1 MGTYTPTAADR
12 LPLPASWSTEPRYL
26 GYREDDHRKPYAKY
40 FKPDTLPVQDHVR
53 EALLAGMAPTE
64 WGYDLDDAAR
74 MLERP
79 GYHKMETGW
88 TRMENGTTVISVLTR
103 MAGVTADM
111 WDWWMSW
118 HSVETARYKLWYPD
132 AHQFAAL
139 ADDRSA
145 DRSLTYRQR
154 YRENVSF
161 VDEYIG
167 GTLSRLAIRFVDPA
181 RLGFTEKPGYTVI
194 AGLGTSPL
202 APVSTGWVVHQ
213 VRPTD
218 DGCEM
223 RSRFWIRPGELLDL
237 PASSMADRPG
247 ARLLTN
253 KAVRPL
259 AKPLLPRVAP
269 RLLPAS
275 FGYDLLFHCASEMNH
290 LASFLPDLYAE
301 FKDTP

>member
-1 MGTYTPTAADR
+1 
-12 LPLPASWSTEPRYL
+12 
-26 GYREDDHRKPYAKY
+26 
-40 FKPDTLPVQDHVR
+40 
-53 EALLAGMAPTE
+53 MAPTE

-88 TRMENGTTVISVLTR
+88 TRMESGTTIISLLTR

-181 RLGFTEKPGYTVI
+181 HLGFTEKPGYTVI

-223 RSRFWIRPGELLDL
+223 RSRFWIAPGELLDL

>member
-1 MGTYTPTAADR
+1 MVTYTPTAADR

-26 GYREDDHRKPYAKY
+26 GYREDDYRKPYAKY
-40 FKPDTLPVQDHVR
+40 FKTDTLPVQDHVR
-53 EALLAGMAPTE
+53 EALLSGMAPTE
-64 WGYDLDDAAR
+64 YGYDLDDAAR

-88 TRMENGTTVISVLTR
+88 TRMENGTTVISVLTP
-103 MAGVTADM
+103 MAGVTADI

-161 VDEYIG
+161 VDEYLG
-167 GTLSRLAIRFVDPA
+167 GTWSRLAIRFVDPA

-237 PASSMADRPG
+237 PASSMADGPG

-269 RLLPAS
+269 RLLPTS

>member
-1 MGTYTPTAADR
+1 
-12 LPLPASWSTEPRYL
+12 
-26 GYREDDHRKPYAKY
+26 
-40 FKPDTLPVQDHVR
+40 
-53 EALLAGMAPTE
+53 MAPTD
-64 WGYDLDDAAR
+64 GVTISTTPR
-74 MLERP
+74 TLERP

-88 TRMENGTTVISVLTR
+88 TRMENGTTVISVLAH
-103 MAGVTADM
+103 MAGATADM

-118 HSVETARYKLWYPD
+118 HLVETARYKLWYPD

-194 AGLGTSPL
+194 AGLGTSAL

-213 VRPTD
+213 VCPTNH
-218 DGCEM
+218 GSEM
-223 RSRFWIRPGELLDL
+223 RSRFWIGPGEPLDL

-247 ARLLTN
+247 APADQQGSSPAREAAAAPGRPTAPARQLRLRS
-253 KAVRPL
+253 AVPL
-259 AKPLLPRVAP
+259 RQRDEPP
-269 RLLPAS
+269 RLLPAGPLRRVQGHS
-275 FGYDLLFHCASEMNH
+275 VIRRLGSTMR
-290 LASFLPDLYAE
+290 SS
-301 FKDTP
+301 

>member
-1 MGTYTPTAADR
+1 M
-12 LPLPASWSTEPRYL
+12 
-26 GYREDDHRKPYAKY
+26 
-40 FKPDTLPVQDHVR
+40 
-53 EALLAGMAPTE
+53 
-64 WGYDLDDAAR
+64 
-74 MLERP
+74 
-79 GYHKMETGW
+79 
-88 TRMENGTTVISVLTR
+88 
-103 MAGVTADM
+103 
-111 WDWWMSW
+111 
-118 HSVETARYKLWYPD
+118 
-132 AHQFAAL
+132 

-181 RLGFTEKPGYTVI
+181 HLGFTEKPGYTVI
-194 AGLGTSPL
+194 AGLGPSPL

-223 RSRFWIRPGELLDL
+223 RSRFWIAPGELLDL
-237 PASSMADRPG
+237 PASSMADHP

-269 RLLPAS
+269 RLLPTS

-301 FKDTP
+301 FKDIP